1 MTKPTPTVDAAPETF
16 VLDIATLTLG
26 EMSAVELASGRSF
39 DKLITAGS
47 ATRRLLGLYI
57 RELRRPRSP
66 SDGPMPSWSDLS
78 GRTLSDR

>member
-1 MTKPTPTVDAAPETF
+1 MPETTVAAEPETF
-16 VLDIATLTLG
+16 TLDLTTLTLG

-39 DKLITAGS
+39 DKLITAGNAS
-47 ATRRLLGLYI
+47 RRLVGLYI

-78 GRTLSDR
+78 GRRLSDR